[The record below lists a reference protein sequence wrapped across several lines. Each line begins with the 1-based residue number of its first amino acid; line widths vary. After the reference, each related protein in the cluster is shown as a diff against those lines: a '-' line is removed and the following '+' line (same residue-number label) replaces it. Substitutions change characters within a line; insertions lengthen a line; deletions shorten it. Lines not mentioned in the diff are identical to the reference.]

1 MFAMFRPWEAFKQ
14 QPDQIPAPLFLAFF
28 HQKDAGIP
36 LPTGDFSPGNLC
48 PIMLEPLHPRN
59 VIPHLVDAA
68 RDCCDGPH

>member
-36 LPTGDFSPGNLC
+36 LPTGDFFTRKSMSYYVGTTAPKKCNYTFGRCC
-48 PIMLEPLHPRN
+48 PRLL
-59 VIPHLVDAA
+59 
-68 RDCCDGPH
+68 